1 MNKINTTILILLLMG
16 SHVVGENRKLAQT
29 GFQFLS
35 VIPDAYGAGQAN
47 ALTASRLKSV
57 SLFYNP
63 AGLTGQKQFLDL
75 SVANLDWI
83 AGIKH
88 TGISLSVMPRGGKF
102 GVLGVSIHNVNYG
115 SLQGT
120 MVWDN
125 KQGYIETEKFKP
137 TALAIG
143 LGYGKSL
150 NDQLSVGGQVK
161 STFQYLGRSII
172 VDSDTTSSLHN
183 NSVKSLAF
191 DFGTIFDTGW
201 KGFAFGMSVRNFS
214 EEIEFYEESFQLP
227 LTFRLGSTILLTEFS
242 PLNLKN
248 QAMKLSFDLSHPRS
262 FDEQFNVG
270 FEYSLFNMIFLRT
283 GYLMNYDERGLTAG
297 AGFNK
302 KLKTMTVGIN
312 YAYTPF
318 GVFDTVSRLS
328 VNFGFK

>member
-1 MNKINTTILILLLMG
+1 MNKINTAVLILLLMS
-16 SHVVGENRKLAQT
+16 SHVVGENRKLGQT

-47 ALTASRLKSV
+47 ALTASKLKSV

-63 AGLTGQKQFLDL
+63 AGLTGQKQLLDL

-83 AGIKH
+83 AGIKL
-88 TGISLSVMPRGGKF
+88 TGISFSIMPREGKF
-102 GVLGVSIHNVNYG
+102 GVLGISIHNVNYG
-115 SLQGT
+115 LLQGT
-120 MVWDN
+120 AVWDN
-125 KQGYIETEKFKP
+125 KQGYIETETFKP

-150 NDQLSVGGQVK
+150 NDQLSIGGQVK
-161 STFQYLGRSII
+161 SSFQYLGRSILI
-172 VDSDTTSSLHN
+172 DSDTTSSLNN
-183 NSVKSLAF
+183 NSLKSLAF

-214 EEIEFYEESFQLP
+214 KEIEFYEESFQLP
-227 LTFRLGSTILLTEFS
+227 LTFRLGSTILISEFS

-248 QAMKLSFDLSHPRS
+248 QSIKLSFDLSHPRS

-270 FEYSLFNMIFLRT
+270 CEYSLFDMIFLRT
-283 GYLMNYDERGLTAG
+283 GYLINYDERGLTVG

-302 KLKTMTVGIN
+302 QINKMTVGIN

-318 GVFDTVSRLS
+318 GIFDNVSSLS

>member
-1 MNKINTTILILLLMG
+1 MNKIKNAVLVLLLM
-16 SHVVGENRKLAQT
+16 SCHVVGENRKLGQT

-47 ALTASRLKSV
+47 AMTASRSKSV

-63 AGLTGQKQFLDL
+63 AGLTGQKQLLDL

-83 AGIKH
+83 AGIKV
-88 TGISLSVMPRGGKF
+88 TGISFSVMPRGGKF

-125 KQGYIETEKFKP
+125 KQGYIETEIFKP

-161 STFQYLGRSII
+161 STFQYLGRSVLI
-172 VDSDTTSSLHN
+172 DSDTTSSLHN

-191 DFGTIFDTGW
+191 DFGTI
-201 KGFAFGMSVRNFS
+201 
-214 EEIEFYEESFQLP
+214 
-227 LTFRLGSTILLTEFS
+227 
-242 PLNLKN
+242 
-248 QAMKLSFDLSHPRS
+248 
-262 FDEQFNVG
+262 
-270 FEYSLFNMIFLRT
+270 
-283 GYLMNYDERGLTAG
+283 
-297 AGFNK
+297 
-302 KLKTMTVGIN
+302 
-312 YAYTPF
+312 
-318 GVFDTVSRLS
+318 
-328 VNFGFK
+328 

>member
-102 GVLGVSIHNVNYG
+102 GVFGVSIHNVNYG

-125 KQGYIETEKFKP
+125 KQGYI
-137 TALAIG
+137 
-143 LGYGKSL
+143 
-150 NDQLSVGGQVK
+150 
-161 STFQYLGRSII
+161 
-172 VDSDTTSSLHN
+172 
-183 NSVKSLAF
+183 
-191 DFGTIFDTGW
+191 
-201 KGFAFGMSVRNFS
+201 
-214 EEIEFYEESFQLP
+214 
-227 LTFRLGSTILLTEFS
+227 
-242 PLNLKN
+242 
-248 QAMKLSFDLSHPRS
+248 
-262 FDEQFNVG
+262 
-270 FEYSLFNMIFLRT
+270 
-283 GYLMNYDERGLTAG
+283 
-297 AGFNK
+297 
-302 KLKTMTVGIN
+302 
-312 YAYTPF
+312 
-318 GVFDTVSRLS
+318 
-328 VNFGFK
+328 